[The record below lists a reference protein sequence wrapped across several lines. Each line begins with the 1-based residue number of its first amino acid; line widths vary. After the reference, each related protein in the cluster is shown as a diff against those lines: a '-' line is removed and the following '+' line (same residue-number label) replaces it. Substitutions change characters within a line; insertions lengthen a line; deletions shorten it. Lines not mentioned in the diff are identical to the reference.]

1 MTATSIVYVYGVLAT
16 GADLALDPPP
26 GDLAGIAER
35 GPLRVLPSGDIAALV
50 CDLALPEGRDLE
62 TILEDSQAAQ
72 RLILD
77 HHLVLARVI
86 GRHTILPLRF
96 GSVFTGDA
104 GVIAA
109 LDVRATAFQ
118 EALGRI
124 EGALEWGVKAFC
136 DRELLGQRLARTVAA
151 IRALESEIADKGEGR
166 AFFLR
171 RRLERLTLDE
181 VENRLDQ
188 CLAEKQER
196 LKPHVL
202 EGTSVKLQPPAAHG
216 NAHDMVANRSYLVA
230 RDAEGAFMQAI
241 DALRAA
247 HAPFGLGYQTN
258 GPWPAYSFSDQQLGG
273 SANG

>member
-16 GADLALDPPP
+16 GSDIAFNPPL

-35 GPLRVLPSGDIAALV
+35 GPLRVLPLGDIAALV
-50 CDLALPEGRDLE
+50 CDLALPEGCDLE
-62 TILEDSQAAQ
+62 TIMEDSQAAQ

-77 HHLVLARVI
+77 HHLVLTSVVD
-86 GRHTILPLRF
+86 RHTILPLRF

-109 LDVRATAFQ
+109 LDARASAFQ
-118 EALGRI
+118 QSLCRI
-124 EGALEWGVKAFC
+124 EGALEWSVKAFC
-136 DRELLGQRLARTVAA
+136 DRELLGQRLAGTVAA

-181 VENRLDQ
+181 VENMLNQ
-188 CLAEKQER
+188 CLAETQER
-196 LKPHVL
+196 LKLHVL
-202 EGTSVKLQPPAAHG
+202 EGASIKLQPPAVHG
-216 NAHDMVANRSYLVA
+216 PAHDMVANRSYLVA
-230 RDAEGAFMQAI
+230 RCAEGAFLQAI

-258 GPWPAYSFSDQQLGG
+258 GPWPAYSFSDQQFGG